1 MSAKVP
7 RRPERFAMRVQKGAL
22 VPADQLTIARLRK
35 RAYHTGDLVFVE
47 MKKPRNPGFH
57 RLAHQLGVLCTE
69 NLDAFAGMESHD
81 VLKRLQIE
89 ANVGCD
95 EIAINFPGIGPCAYR
110 VPRSLS
116 YESMDDGEFKEVM
129 AGLCRH
135 IAATYWRGLDAA
147 RIEAMA
153 GCMVEAA

>member
-1 MSAKVP
+1 MSTKVP

-95 EIAINFPGIGPCAYR
+95 EIAINFPGIGPCTYR

-116 YESMDDGEFKEVM
+116 YESMDEIEFSATVKGM
-129 AGLCRH
+129 SRY
-135 IAATYWRGLDAA
+135 IARTYWPSLSPEA
-147 RIEAMA
+147 IEAMA
-153 GCMVEAA
+153 GCMVDAA